1 MPLVFRV
8 MQRSDDGLPTVAQSA
23 TGLGVRPGTDVDVDM
38 NDIVV
43 VNGKGMSVSP
53 SWRVISILRI
63 PKRLRDK
70 VPGARGSN
78 NTFCFRTGAGPFQV
92 GEFAPGLALVPD
104 SATHGCVTPTLSVA
118 LGQYENDLAATRAD
132 WEFDEN

>member
-1 MPLVFRV
+1 MALVFRV
-8 MQRSDDGLPTVAQSA
+8 MKKSEDELPTVEQTAS
-23 TGLGVRPGTDVDVDM
+23 GLGVRPGIDVDVDM
-38 NDIVV
+38 QGNVE

-78 NTFCFRTGAGPFQV
+78 NTFCFKFGTGPFQEGV
-92 GEFAPGLALVPD
+92 FAPGLDLIPD
-104 SATHGCVTPTLSVA
+104 STTHGCVAPTQPVSLA
-118 LGQYENDLAATRAD
+118 QYELDIAATRAD
-132 WEFDEN
+132 WQIDES